1 MTTVTVDESIPYIVF
16 ENESSVSINLLLD
29 QPSCRPITI
38 IANPQEQSPPSATG
52 NVMAYLYN
60 VL

>member
-1 MTTVTVDESIPYIVF
+1 MPYVVF
-16 ENESSVSINLLLD
+16 ENESSVDINLLLN
-29 QPSCRPITI
+29 PANCRPITI

-52 NVMAYLYN
+52 NVTAYLLLTYN